1 MRFIE
6 TIWNREL
13 RLDLDDHQ
21 VRIQFL
27 GTVQNQ
33 TYWSWGIFE
42 PGEGPIP
49 YCRDWVINQRE
60 LNNRLELINKD
71 LIDPEDRRELEE
83 FLEWTKKRNL

>member
-21 VRIQFL
+21 VRVQFL
-27 GTVQNQ
+27 GNYQNGP
-33 TYWSWGIFE
+33 YWSWGIFE

-49 YCRDWVINQRE
+49 YWQDQVIGQRE

-83 FLEWTKKRNL
+83 FLEWIKKRNP